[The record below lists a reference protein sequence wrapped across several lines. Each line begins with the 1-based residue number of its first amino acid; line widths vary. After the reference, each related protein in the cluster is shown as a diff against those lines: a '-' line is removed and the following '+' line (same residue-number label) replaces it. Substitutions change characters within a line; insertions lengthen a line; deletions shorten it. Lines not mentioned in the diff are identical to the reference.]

1 MAMFSENAQK
11 VLTFLQGNPTVDMT
25 SKELAKAA
33 EIPTRSITG
42 VLNSLVKKGF
52 VIREEV
58 AVGEDTVK
66 FIRLTDAGQQ
76 IDPLAEQVINWMPRF

>member
-25 SKELAKAA
+25 SKDLAEAA

-52 VIREEV
+52 VVREEV
-58 AVGEDTVK
+58 TVGEDIVK
-66 FIRLTDAGQQ
+66 FIRLTDAGQRV
-76 IDPLAEQVINWMPRF
+76 DPLAE

>member
-25 SKELAKAA
+25 SKELAEAA
-33 EIPTRSITG
+33 EVPTRSITG

-52 VIREEV
+52 VVREE
-58 AVGEDTVK
+58 ATVGEDTVK
-66 FIRLTDAGQQ
+66 FIRLTAAGQQ
-76 IDPLAEQVINWMPRF
+76 INPLAE

>member
-25 SKELAKAA
+25 SKELAEAA

-58 AVGEDTVK
+58 TVGEDIAK

-76 IDPLAEQVINWMPRF
+76 VDPLAE

>member
-25 SKELAKAA
+25 SKELAEAA

-42 VLNSLVKKGF
+42 VLNSLV
-52 VIREEV
+52 
-58 AVGEDTVK
+58 
-66 FIRLTDAGQQ
+66 
-76 IDPLAEQVINWMPRF
+76 

>member
-25 SKELAKAA
+25 SKELAEAA

-52 VIREEV
+52 VVREEV
-58 AVGEDTVK
+58 AVGEDIAK

-76 IDPLAEQVINWMPRF
+76 VDPLVE

>member
-25 SKELAKAA
+25 SKELAEAA

-52 VIREEV
+52 VVREE
-58 AVGEDTVK
+58 ATVGEDTVK
-66 FIRLTDAGQQ
+66 FIRLVYSSHRRWSAG
-76 IDPLAEQVINWMPRF
+76 

>member
-25 SKELAKAA
+25 SKELTEAA

-52 VIREEV
+52 VVREEV
-58 AVGEDTVK
+58 TVGEDTVK

-76 IDPLAEQVINWMPRF
+76 VDPLAE

>member
-11 VLTFLQGNPTVDMT
+11 ILTFLQGNPTVDMT
-25 SKELAKAA
+25 SKELAEAA

-58 AVGEDTVK
+58 TVGEDTVK

-76 IDPLAEQVINWMPRF
+76 IDPLAE

>member
-25 SKELAKAA
+25 SKELAEAA
-33 EIPTRSITG
+33 EVPTRSITG

-52 VIREEV
+52 VVREE
-58 AVGEDTVK
+58 ATVGEDTVK
-66 FIRLTDAGQQ
+66 FIRLTAVGQQ
-76 IDPLAEQVINWMPRF
+76 IDPLAE